1 MAIKNRKR
9 MKNIGMFYGNV
20 LGIVWGIALKHLI
33 LGIIIGNVIGGI
45 IDIVYYTCYS
55 KRNK

>member
-9 MKNIGMFYGNV
+9 MKNIGMFYRNV